1 MAIEKL
7 GGIMS
12 SSSSSEAIANV
23 VKALIY
29 RDDGCL
35 LIQQRDNTPSL
46 PFPNTW
52 TLFGG
57 LVESGEGLE
66 AALKR
71 ELIEELGCLPGS
83 IESEL
88 FQWQWK
94 GDNLDLNHIIF
105 AVYCQVG
112 DRDLVLMEGQAM
124 GWYSLEALK
133 RLVLAPLV
141 SENLSKISAFLAGI
155 TYQHNDF
162 NTQLFTQSVGH

>member
-1 MAIEKL
+1 
-7 GGIMS
+7 MS
-12 SSSSSEAIANV
+12 SSSSSEAHA

-35 LIQQRDNTPSL
+35 LMQQRDNTPGL

-57 LVESGEGLE
+57 LVESGESLE

-88 FQWQWK
+88 FQWEWK
-94 GDNLDLNHIIF
+94 GEDPALNHIF
-105 AVYCQVG
+105 TVYCQVG
-112 DRDLVLMEGQAM
+112 LSDIVLMEGQAM
-124 GWYSLEALK
+124 GWYSLQNVEQL
-133 RLVLAPLV
+133 LLTPLV
-141 SENLSKISAFLAGI
+141 SENLSKISAFIAGI
-155 TYQHNDF
+155 TKNK
-162 NTQLFTQSVGH
+162 